1 MEGYLN
7 KEYEDNYYSERQ
19 VLMIEPASG
28 DIEYHLKLINPN
40 SERMEHLTNQ
50 MKIRLQEGHGEAKYE
65 IGVTEDGTFAGL
77 NREEMFHS
85 LSIIVKK
92 LDSFLN

>member
-1 MEGYLN
+1 ML
-7 KEYEDNYYSERQ
+7 
-19 VLMIEPASG
+19 ITEPASG

-50 MKIRLQEGHGEAKYE
+50 MKIRLQESHGEAKYE

-85 LSIIVKK
+85 LSIITKK
-92 LDSFLN
+92 SGLFLN